1 MKYKT
6 ETIFISKG
14 EDAEKFRD
22 FENYVKEHYIANKS
36 QNFNYLFKI
45 FILLLKYI
53 RKYFQYISL

>member
-36 QNFNYLFKI
+36 
-45 FILLLKYI
+45 
-53 RKYFQYISL
+53 